1 MSPTSRTPFHSP
13 SYESAR
19 KISPWPA
26 KHSLD
31 LTDRMIVWYSGLWAE
46 PVRVSLVG
54 SVEGPRFDLDLR
66 DSISAQV
73 DETVPVYSIL
83 NTSIHCR
90 TSTSSPRSTRTP
102 RLRGEGGARC
112 FHHRQALPAGGESEW
127 EDQEPQHRGHL
138 NILRWLL
145 FSPSRLQHSDP
156 PRLRVTDIANPLPQS
171 VVRIRPQNLQCRSIT
186 ALSRG
191 ALHPR
196 PSP

>member
-1 MSPTSRTPFHSP
+1 MAWQDYMTTCEYRHSR
-13 SYESAR
+13 
-19 KISPWPA
+19 
-26 KHSLD
+26 
-31 LTDRMIVWYSGLWAE
+31 
-46 PVRVSLVG
+46 VRVFVKPRGGLESRYNLQLIYG
-54 SVEGPRFDLDLR
+54 IRACVEGPRFDLDLR